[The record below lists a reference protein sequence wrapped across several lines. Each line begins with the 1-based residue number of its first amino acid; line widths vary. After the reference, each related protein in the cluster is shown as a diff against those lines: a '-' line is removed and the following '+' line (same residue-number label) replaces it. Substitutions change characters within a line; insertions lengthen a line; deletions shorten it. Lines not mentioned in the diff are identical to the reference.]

1 MVDDDGT
8 VLTCISTAGIKDIS
22 RVFHQYFLEIKM
34 LRIVL
39 WLSLLSLA
47 LGERTFTID
56 YDNNSFLK
64 DGKPFQYVSGTIHYF
79 RVPHEYWR
87 DRLQKLRY
95 SGANAVQT

>member
-1 MVDDDGT
+1 
-8 VLTCISTAGIKDIS
+8 
-22 RVFHQYFLEIKM
+22 M

-39 WLSLLSLA
+39 WLFLLPLV

-56 YDNNSFLK
+56 YDNNRFLK

-79 RVPHEYWR
+79 RVPHQYWR

-95 SGANAVQT
+95 SGANAVET